1 MPITGDEGGSEQSR
15 KMLRV
20 IPECSMVRKIARELH
35 TKPSAKNISESRLY
49 RGVRFRSCGTMG
61 YGPTL
66 CVQSRK
72 SGDTLHGYD
81 SKACHRIACQ
91 LCWHHR
97 WYQGRGTKRT
107 IFLLVGTRQTIRQSS
122 RPSVVIK
129 RSSTIVTES

>member
-72 SGDTLHGYD
+72 SGDILHGYD
-81 SKACHRIACQ
+81 SKACHRIV
-91 LCWHHR
+91 
-97 WYQGRGTKRT
+97 Y
-107 IFLLVGTRQTIRQSS
+107 
-122 RPSVVIK
+122 
-129 RSSTIVTES
+129 